1 MLPPAVTPPV
11 SSQPQPQSPSSSELL
26 SVGAFFSELQTVIAS
41 ASETSSV
48 AVLVMS
54 LQRSERIAALLL
66 DEYADEVKR
75 QFLVRVHPVLRSKDK
90 FVFVNEN
97 ECWFILPQLS
107 SEALAILAV
116 HRLLGELSTPLRVNE
131 HTVFLMPSIGIACAP
146 MHTLSALALLRTADN
161 AQKHAHA
168 ANLKFLMAATED
180 NNDVIAA
187 DLPKILGEV
196 LNANSLMVVYQP
208 KVDLVTRR
216 MVSIEA
222 LVRWPYDHPRSVPT
236 NILIDA
242 AERSGMIEALTLQV
256 LNTVMR
262 EYCNWKAAGYEIL
275 IWVNLST
282 RLLELEQL
290 PQILQRVL
298 SVWDVPASAI
308 GLEITESA
316 FIHDIEHS
324 TDLLF
329 ELKKLGFHLSIDDFG
344 TGYSSLAY
352 LRRFPIDELK
362 IDRMFVH
369 GMSNSI
375 QDKQIVQSIIDL
387 AHNFG
392 LPVVAEGVET
402 PETLSELEALG
413 CDQVQ
418 GYFFAKPMPAE
429 QLLSWQ
435 DHFHHVK
442 EK

>member
-1 MLPPAVTPPV
+1 MSNSATTPAVSLTELASV
-11 SSQPQPQSPSSSELL
+11 S
-26 SVGAFFSELQTVIAS
+26 VFFSELQKEMTA
-41 ASETSSV
+41 AHETSSV

-54 LQRSERIAALLL
+54 LQRSDRIAALLL
-66 DEYADEVKR
+66 DEYAEEVKQ
-75 QFLVRVHPVLRSKDK
+75 QFLLRVHPVLRSKDK

-107 SEALAILAV
+107 SEALSVLAV
-116 HRLLGELSTPLRVNE
+116 HRLLSELNVPIKVNE
-131 HTVFLMPSIGIACAP
+131 HTVFLTPSIGIACAP
-146 MHTLSALALLRTADN
+146 MHTHSAFALLRAADT

-168 ANLKFLMAATED
+168 ANLKFLMAATEES
-180 NNDVIAA
+180 NQVIAA
-187 DLPKILGEV
+187 DLPKMLGEV
-196 LNANSLMVVYQP
+196 LDANSLMVVYQP
-208 KVDLVTRR
+208 KVDLASRR
-216 MVSIEA
+216 MISVEA
-222 LVRWPYDHPRSVPT
+222 LVRWPGDHPQTVPT
-236 NILIDA
+236 NILIDV
-242 AERSGMIEALTLQV
+242 AERTGMIESLTLRV
-256 LNTVMR
+256 LNNVMR
-262 EYCNWKAAGYEIL
+262 DYCTWKAAGLEVL

-290 PQILQRVL
+290 PKILQRVL
-298 SVWDVPASAI
+298 NIWDVPASAI

-369 GMSNSI
+369 GMASSV

-387 AHNFG
+387 GHNFG
-392 LPVVAEGVET
+392 LPVIAEGVET
-402 PETLSELEALG
+402 AETLAELDALG

-429 QLLSWQ
+429 HILGWRER
-435 DHFHHVK
+435 FHAQATDD
-442 EK
+442 